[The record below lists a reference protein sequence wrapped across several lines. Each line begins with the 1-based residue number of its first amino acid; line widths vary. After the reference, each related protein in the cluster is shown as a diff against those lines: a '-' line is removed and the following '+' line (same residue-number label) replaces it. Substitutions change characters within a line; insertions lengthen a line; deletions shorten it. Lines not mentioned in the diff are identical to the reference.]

1 MPTAAIVF
9 SDGCEEVEGLSQVD
23 VLRRLG
29 IACDMVALED
39 LTITGGHGIRF
50 ACDKLVDDSL
60 LDYDLVA
67 FPGGAPNAKHLR
79 ESGKLAALM
88 KDRFKAGKWNA
99 AMCASPI
106 ALSKYGFLTEA
117 KWTSH
122 PDFKD
127 QVASENPAS
136 TYVDTP
142 VAIDQDRKLVTS
154 RGPATSWAFAY
165 ALAQVLGVDT
175 AKLEDAMQYSYLR
188 KHINEAQHD

>member
-9 SDGCEEVEGLSQVD
+9 SDGCEEIEGLSQVD

-29 IACDMVALED
+29 IPCDIVALD
-39 LTITGGHGIRF
+39 NLTITGGHDIRF
-50 ACDKLVDDSL
+50 TCDKLVDESL

-67 FPGGAPNAKHLR
+67 FPGGAPNANHLR
-79 ESGKLAALM
+79 ESEKLADLM
-88 KDRFKAGKWNA
+88 KQRFAAGKWNA

-106 ALSKYGFLTEA
+106 ALSKYGFLKEA

-122 PDFKD
+122 PDFKE
-127 QVASENPAS
+127 QVAEENPAS

-142 VAIDQDRKLVTS
+142 AVIDEDHKLVTS

-165 ALAQVLGVDT
+165 ALAQVLGADT
-175 AKLEDAMQYSYLR
+175 SKLEDAMQYSYLR
-188 KHINEAQHD
+188 DHINEA